1 MLRRRSFWIIAIV
14 LLLAA
19 VGARGFVKSRQ
30 AAANTQVSA
39 KVEAPPLQFLPLDL
53 LTATPRDLRQ
63 TL

>member
-30 AAANTQVSA
+30 AAAGAQAGACT
-39 KVEAPPLQFLPLDL
+39 EAPPL
-53 LTATPRDLRQ
+53 
-63 TL
+63 